1 MGKMM
6 MLCLS
11 VMISNQLNAQKDTSS
26 GHLLD
31 EIIVTANKQEQ
42 KQSTT
47 GKVISV
53 IDKNQLEKNAGKSL
67 AQVLN
72 ETVGVTI
79 NGAYNNLGTNQTVY
93 MRGAASGRTLILLDG
108 IPVND
113 PSTINNEFD
122 LNFISL
128 NNVERIE
135 VCKGAQSTIYGS
147 DAIAG
152 VINIITQKQNITKP
166 LNVKAD
172 IIAGRFNTYKNNIQV
187 YGNTNRLTY
196 TLRNSYIKS
205 TGYSTAYDSLK
216 SNTFDKDGYTGNTVS
231 ANLLYKINQS
241 LSVKTFGTNTHY
253 QSDVDDGI
261 FRDDRYQIIK
271 NKLIQTG
278 VGIQYKSSKINVTGN
293 YQFSETKRN
302 YERDSLDQLV
312 SNYYLRDQ
320 YFATTHFLEL
330 YANIHLSPLFSL
342 LQGLDYRK
350 INMNNHYF
358 SVSGYG
364 DYSSNFSDTVT
375 TLTSVY
381 TSLMFNTNKSFAT
394 DLGFRYN
401 KHSKFGNHFT
411 FSFNPSYA
419 LTTNTRIFGSIA
431 SSFKAP
437 SLYQL
442 FDQYSG
448 TINLKPE
455 KSTTVELGISNKTTA
470 IYNRLVWFYR
480 TIQDGIDYDY
490 IGSKYF
496 NFYKQRVLGI
506 EYENKIRLSNHIDF
520 QTNMTF
526 LSIKDSTQSRYSFAD
541 TAYHYGLKRPN
552 LNINASIEYHTKK
565 LQVSAGIKYV
575 GRRYDIGG
583 YQSVDILM
591 PGYLIMNSY
600 AAYLLNDKV
609 KLFVDIQNLTN
620 KQFFDLRGFNSIPFM
635 LNGGISF
642 HF

>member
-1 MGKMM
+1 MGKKI
-6 MLCLS
+6 MLYLALI
-11 VMISNQLNAQKDTSS
+11 MSNQLLAQKDSS
-26 GHLLD
+26 SSHVLD

-53 IDKNQLEKNAGKSL
+53 IGKNQLEKSAGKTI

-79 NGAYNNLGTNQTVY
+79 NGAYNNTGTNQTVY

-128 NNVERIE
+128 NDVERIE

-152 VINIITQKQNITKP
+152 VINIITQKQNIAKP
-166 LNVKAD
+166 INIKAA
-172 IIAGRFNTYKNNIQV
+172 IVAGSFNTLKHNLQL
-187 YGNTNRLTY
+187 YGKSNHLTY
-196 TLRNSYIKS
+196 TLRNSMIKTS
-205 TGYSTAYDSLK
+205 GFSSAYDSLK
-216 SNTFDKDGYTGNTVS
+216 SNKFDKDGYTGNTMS
-231 ANLLYKINQS
+231 ANLLYQINQS
-241 LSVKTFGTNTHY
+241 LSVKAFGTKTHY

-261 FRDDRYQIIK
+261 FRDDQHQIIK

-278 VGIQYKSSKINVTGN
+278 GGFQYKSTKINITGN

-312 SNYYLRDQ
+312 SSYYLRDQ

-330 YANIHLSPLFSL
+330 YTNIRLSPLLNL
-342 LQGLDYRK
+342 LQGIDFRK

-364 DYSSNFSDTVT
+364 DYSSTFSDTVT

-381 TSLMFNTNKSFAT
+381 ASLMLNTNKSFAT
-394 DLGFRYN
+394 DLGVRFN

-411 FSFNPSYA
+411 FSFNPSFK
-419 LTTNTRIFGSIA
+419 LTDNTRIFGSIA
-431 SSFKAP
+431 TGFKAP

-455 KSTTVELGISNKTTA
+455 RSTTIELGISNKTTVL
-470 IYNRLVWFYR
+470 YNRLVGFYR

-496 NFYKQRVLGI
+496 NFFKQRVLGI
-506 EYENKIRLSNHIDF
+506 EYENNIRLSNHIDF
-520 QTNMTF
+520 QTNITF
-526 LSIKDSTQSRYSFAD
+526 LAIKDSTQSRYSFVD

-552 LNINASIEYHTKK
+552 ININASIDYHTKK
-565 LQVSAGIKYV
+565 WYASVGIKYV
-575 GRRYDIGG
+575 GKRYDIGG
-583 YQSVDILM
+583 YQSVDMLI
-591 PGYLIMNSY
+591 PEYFIMNSY
-600 AAYLLNDKV
+600 ASYLLNEKV
-609 KLFVDIQNLTN
+609 KFFVDIQNLTN
-620 KQFFDLRGFNSIPFM
+620 KQFFDLRGFNSIPIAT
-635 LNGGISF
+635 NAGINF